1 MGTLGERERIGYRA
15 PLALR
20 CFDAAGAAS
29 AVGGLSAVA
38 WRESDPATTFRA
50 VPSPVSSLLG
60 FGSLPG
66 QRAYQRAYSTDGQ
79 PLSWP
84 VPAAPE
90 RFAVRVTDR
99 ARRYLP
105 VTILAEVPVSTPVD
119 VPLYSAPGRP
129 APSGWAVVR
138 GELHDAADRGPIA
151 WGVVEVSTDAG
162 QYTTVSDDS
171 GRFLLYLPYP
181 EALPALLD
189 SPSAPAQASG
199 PGSGLGAVTWPLTI
213 GVRSEPGALRGP
225 AASTVPEPPY
235 LDSILGQAPA
245 RIDPGGGPQPTVTET
260 LAFGAALVLPITV
273 VPA

>member
-105 VTILAEVPVSTPVD
+105 VTVLAEVPVSTPLD

-181 EALPALLD
+181 EALPALPD
-189 SPSAPAQASG
+189 PPSAGSG
-199 PGSGLGAVTWPLTI
+199 SGSGLGAVTWPLTI
-213 GVRSEPGALRGP
+213 GVRSEPGALRRP

-235 LDSILGQAPA
+235 QDSILGQAPA
-245 RIDPGGGPQPTVTET
+245 RIDQGGGPQPTVTAT